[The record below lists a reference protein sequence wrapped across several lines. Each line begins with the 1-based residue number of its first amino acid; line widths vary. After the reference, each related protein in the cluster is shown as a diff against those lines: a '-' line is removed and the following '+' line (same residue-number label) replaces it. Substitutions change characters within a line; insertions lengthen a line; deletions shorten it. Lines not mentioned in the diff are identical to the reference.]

1 MKKVLILLLL
11 SLSFLFAFEDVNT
24 ANFDEKVKGKNV
36 ILDFYAT
43 WWTTCKAL
51 GKSLTK
57 FDASKTQDVTIYKI
71 DIEAQESLKHRF
83 NIIGVPTVIYMKNGK
98 VLSKDLGYKNTS
110 KIQSDVNKHFK

>member
-43 WWTTCKAL
+43 W
-51 GKSLTK
+51 
-57 FDASKTQDVTIYKI
+57 
-71 DIEAQESLKHRF
+71 
-83 NIIGVPTVIYMKNGK
+83 
-98 VLSKDLGYKNTS
+98 
-110 KIQSDVNKHFK
+110 